1 MEENTAI
8 LRARRFLQAHNV
20 TSAPV
25 DVTALAQAESFE
37 VKFKELPEG
46 EAGSTLERRGKRYIL
61 VNEQDPPM
69 RQRFTI
75 LHEIA
80 HHVLGLPSVHGQAS
94 EPHDSVLTTSIKRPT
109 EEVACDAFASE
120 CLVPLAVI
128 KPLIE
133 GQPFGVQTVAEL
145 ARRFGASQHCV
156 ASQFIRASEDC
167 VAFVVAEQGR
177 IKLAFPSPALRAA
190 GVHLLRGTS
199 VPHGCAAETALSAE
213 DGAVRT
219 AESESSDWSHSDA
232 AERFSVYEEASFYAP
247 RQQTYSFLTLEAL
260 GPAQAAEGASSA
272 DEDDELLPELTG
284 ELTWKPR
291 KR

>member
-1 MEENTAI
+1 MEENTAVI
-8 LRARRFLQAHNV
+8 RARHFLRDHHV

-25 DVTALAQAESFE
+25 DVAALAQAEGFE
-37 VKFKELPEG
+37 VIFKELPEG

-94 EPHDSVLTTSIKRPT
+94 ELNDSGLTASVGRPL

-120 CLVPLAVI
+120 CLVPLAII

-133 GQPFGVQTVAEL
+133 GQLFGVQTVAEL
-145 ARRFGASQHCV
+145 ARHFGASQHCV
-156 ASQFIRASEDC
+156 ASQFIKASADC
-167 VAFVVAEQGR
+167 VAFVLAEQGR
-177 IKLAFPSPALRAA
+177 IKLAFPSSALRAA
-190 GVHLLRGTS
+190 GVRLLRGTS
-199 VPHGCAAETALSAE
+199 VPRGCAAETAMSAE

-219 AESESSDWSHSDA
+219 AESEGADWSHSDA
-232 AERFSVYEEASFYAP
+232 AGRFSVYEEASFYAP
-247 RQQTYSFLTLEAL
+247 RQQTYSFLTFEVLE
-260 GPAQAAEGASSA
+260 PIRVAENASPIG
-272 DEDDELLPELTG
+272 EDHDLLPELTG

-291 KR
+291 NK